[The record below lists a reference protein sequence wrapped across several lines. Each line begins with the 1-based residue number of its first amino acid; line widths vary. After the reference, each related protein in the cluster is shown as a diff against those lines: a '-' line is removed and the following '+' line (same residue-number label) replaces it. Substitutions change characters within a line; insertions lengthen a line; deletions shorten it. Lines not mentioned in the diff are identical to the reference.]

1 MPGIGVVLN
10 PRSRQNRR
18 DPAAATRLAKTLG
31 DHGVVRTAQT
41 RDELAR
47 IAEDFRKL
55 KIDVLGISGGDGTN
69 NVTLTGFLEV
79 YSDEPLPPIAF
90 LRGGTMNTV
99 ANAIGVPKGRP
110 DGLLASLIARYNE
123 RMTNPLRVVERN
135 VMRVGDRYGFII
147 GTGVIHSYMSV
158 YYQHP
163 EPNPLHAAKTLFDA
177 CKCVMLHR
185 PTPVVQRWEGR
196 VELPN
201 ATSFPDRDYLCI
213 AAGTVDQIGLGFR
226 PFYRADHVPGHFH
239 ILGIHTTP
247 IGFVKKLKDV
257 WRARPMGADHTYECV
272 ADHAILHGKDG
283 VVRYVLDGDIH
294 EHRGPLELR
303 AGPRVKLVVEHKLGF
318 RPLGARPLALSPAS
332 SWSQRSDPS

>member
-18 DPAAATRLAKTLG
+18 DPEAASRLARTLG
-31 DHGVVRTAQT
+31 DCGVVRTAQN

-69 NVTLTGFLEV
+69 HVTLTGFLEV
-79 YSDEPLPPIAF
+79 YSDEPLPAIAF

-123 RMTNPLRVVERN
+123 RMINPLRTVERN
-135 VMRVGDRYGFII
+135 VMHIGDRYGFIM
-147 GTGVIHSYMSV
+147 GTGVIHAYMAE
-158 YYQHP
+158 YYRHP
-163 EPNPLHAAKTLFDA
+163 EPNPLHAAKTLWEA
-177 CKCVMLHR
+177 SRSILLNR
-185 PTPVVQRWEGR
+185 PTPVTERWEGR
-196 VELPN
+196 VEIPGG
-201 ATSFPDRDYLCI
+201 TSFPDRDYLCI

-226 PFYRADHVPGHFH
+226 PFYRADHAPGHFH

-247 IGFVKKLKDV
+247 LGFVKKLPGI
-257 WRARPMGADHTYECV
+257 WRARPMGEDHTFESLTS
-272 ADHAILHGKDG
+272 HAILHSRSGS
-283 VVRYVLDGDIH
+283 VRYILDGDIH
-294 EHRGPLELR
+294 DHKGPLEMR

-318 RPLGARPLALSPAS
+318 RPKNGRPLLFPMTTS
-332 SWSQRSDPS
+332 SNDPS

>member
-1 MPGIGVVLN
+1 MAGIGVVLN

-18 DPAAATRLAKTLG
+18 DPEAASRLAKKLG
-31 DHGVVRTAQT
+31 NCGVVRTAQT

-69 NVTLTGFLEV
+69 HVTLTGFLEV
-79 YSDEPLPPIAF
+79 YSDEPLPPVAF

-123 RMTNPLRVVERN
+123 RMENPLQVVERN
-135 VMRVGDRYGFII
+135 VMRVGDRYGFLM
-147 GTGVIHSYMSV
+147 GTGVIHGYMSE
-158 YYQHP
+158 YYRHP

-177 CKCVMLHR
+177 CRSVVLNR
-185 PTPVVQRWEGR
+185 PTPVMQRWEGR
-196 VELPN
+196 VEFPQGPN
-201 ATSFPDRDYLCI
+201 FPDRDYLCI

-226 PFYRADHVPGHFH
+226 PFYRAPQAPGCFH

-247 IGFVKKLKDV
+247 IGFVKKLGDV
-257 WRARPMGADHTYECV
+257 WRAKPMGEEHTHESV
-272 ADHAILHGKDG
+272 TTQATLHGRSG
-283 VVRYVLDGDIH
+283 IVRYVLDGDIH
-294 EHRGPLELR
+294 EHRGPLEMR
-303 AGPRVKLVVEHKLGF
+303 TGPRVKLIVEHKLGLRPKGN
-318 RPLGARPLALSPAS
+318 RPLLFPMVTPPGGAS
-332 SWSQRSDPS
+332 

>member
-1 MPGIGVVLN
+1 MAGIGVVLN

-18 DPAAATRLAKTLG
+18 DPEAASRLARTLG
-31 DHGVVRTAQT
+31 DCGVVRTAQT

-69 NVTLTGFLEV
+69 HVTLTGFLEV

-123 RMTNPLRVVERN
+123 RMINPLRVVERN
-135 VMRVGDRYGFII
+135 VMRIGDRYGFIM
-147 GTGVIHSYMSV
+147 GTGVIHGYMSE
-158 YYQHP
+158 YYRHP

-177 CKCVMLHR
+177 CRSVVVNR
-185 PTPVVQRWEGR
+185 PTPVTQRWEGS
-196 VELPN
+196 VELP
-201 ATSFPDRDYLCI
+201 AGQSFPDRDYLCI

-226 PFYRADHVPGHFH
+226 PFYRADHAPGHFH
-239 ILGIHTTP
+239 ILGIHTSP
-247 IGFVKKLKDV
+247 IGFVKKLADV
-257 WRARPMGADHTYECV
+257 WRARPMGQEHTYECV
-272 ADHAILHGKDG
+272 TDHAILHARCGN
-283 VVRYVLDGDIH
+283 VRYVLDGDIH
-294 EHRGPLELR
+294 DHRGPLEMR

-318 RPLGARPLALSPAS
+318 RPQGRRPLLVPTITPPGGAS
-332 SWSQRSDPS
+332 

>member
-1 MPGIGVVLN
+1 
-10 PRSRQNRR
+10 
-18 DPAAATRLAKTLG
+18 
-31 DHGVVRTAQT
+31 VRTAQT

-47 IAEDFRKL
+47 IAEDFRRL

-99 ANAIGVPKGRP
+99 ANAIGVPKGHP

-123 RMTNPLRVVERN
+123 RMTNPLRIVERN

-147 GTGVIHSYMSV
+147 GTGVIHGYMSV

-163 EPNPLHAAKTLFDA
+163 EPNPVHAAKTLLNA
-177 CKCVMLHR
+177 CRCVMFGK
-185 PTPVVQRWEGR
+185 PTPVTQRWEGR
-196 VELPN
+196 IELPG
-201 ATSFPDRDYLCI
+201 TRSFPDRDYLCI

-226 PFYRADHVPGHFH
+226 PFYRADHVPGCFH

-247 IGFVKKLKDV
+247 LGLVKKLADV
-257 WRARPMGADHTYECV
+257 WRAKPMGEDHTYECV
-272 ADHAILHGKDG
+272 TDHAILHERGG
-283 VVRYVLDGDIH
+283 IVRYVLDGDIH
-294 EHRGPLELR
+294 AHHGPLELR
-303 AGPRVKLVVEHKLGF
+303 VGPRVKLVVEHKFGM
-318 RPLGARPLALSPAS
+318 RPLGARPLALSAARWTQP
-332 SWSQRSDPS
+332 SDPS